1 LTPKQSHHNRSYQSL
16 SIKQAS
22 SPGKTCA
29 SSYEKNSISSLNQ
42 QLAVSYQFDAS
53 GNRVQVSN
61 APVGGAAAEIGTY
74 SYDASGRMLSGRD
87 DKRNEVV
94 SSLAYDGFGNRISE
108 TRTGGPTPFTS
119 YSYDANNRVLSS
131 SAGEQWAYDA
141 NGNTTSQTSRDG
153 STSSTAFNAENR
165 STSSSSTSEGKTTTS
180 SSTYDAAGNVTS
192 SRVDGDGFGFTEVT
206 QRDIRYQEV
215 RKDITQSWAK
225 GAARLEGATSFSYDA
240 NGNLAFL
247 DRGRKQGA
255 GQNSV
260 AYFDYDLEGQIIG
273 RADKASAL
281 TNAAF
286 FAGYAVDPDAV
297 AASGDG
303 ESGFSYFNPSQ
314 TQQVQRQLFGSQF
327 TSSAST
333 GLQNYLYAN
342 NKPISQAAGNQT
354 LALKK
359 LTLQGGQPIQAPID
373 PVTGEPA
380 ASTGSRLL
388 IEESDI
394 ARTAGVIDRTATAR
408 NIAARAY
415 AGDPGFAQLS
425 LAAQDKVA
433 AYVLAQLPPDAE
445 IVAGA
450 QVTLHSFILMVDASY
465 TGLSQITDYS
475 LRQLGSDGIPGG
487 TVQSHV
493 VRAGDTLQTIAQIYF
508 GSPAYWYLIADAN
521 GLSGSEALTEGLTL
535 TIPNQVANSA
545 NSAQTFKVYNESEV
559 IGSTSPEIRTVAKKK
574 KWYQKLIQILIIVIL
589 VIA

>member
-1 LTPKQSHHNRSYQSL
+1 
-16 SIKQAS
+16 
-22 SPGKTCA
+22 
-29 SSYEKNSISSLNQ
+29 
-42 QLAVSYQFDAS
+42 
-53 GNRVQVSN
+53 
-61 APVGGAAAEIGTY
+61 
-74 SYDASGRMLSGRD
+74 MLSGRD
-87 DKRNEVV
+87 DKRDAVV
-94 SSLAYDGFGNRISE
+94 SALTYDGFGNRLSE
-108 TRTGGPTPFTS
+108 TRTGETTPSTTPFTT
-119 YSYDANNRVLSS
+119 YTYDARNRVLSS
-131 SAGEQWAYDA
+131 SAGELWAYDA

-153 STSSTAFNAENR
+153 STSTTAFNAENR
-165 STSSSSTSEGKTTTS
+165 STSSSGGGTTS
-180 SSTYDAAGNVTS
+180 SSTYDKAGNVTR

-206 QRDIRYQEV
+206 QRDVRYLEV

-281 TNAAF
+281 ANAAF
-286 FAGYAVDPDAV
+286 FAGYSTDPDAV
-297 AASGDG
+297 AASGDSG
-303 ESGFSYFNPSQ
+303 EGGFSFFNPSE
-314 TQQVQRQLFGSQF
+314 TQNVQRQLFGSQF

-333 GLQNYLYAN
+333 SLQNYLYAN
-342 NKPISQAAGNQT
+342 NKPISEASGNQT

-359 LTLQGGQPIQAPID
+359 LTLQGGQPIEAPID
-373 PVTGEPA
+373 PFTGEQA
-380 ASTGSRLL
+380 ASTGSRLSL
-388 IEESDI
+388 QESDI
-394 ARTAGVIDRTATAR
+394 KRTAGVIDRTITAR

-415 AGDPGFAQLS
+415 DGPPGFAQLS
-425 LAAQDKVA
+425 PAAQAKVV
-433 AYVLAQLPPDAE
+433 AYVQAQLPPDAE

-450 QVTLHSFILMVDASY
+450 KVELHAFILMVDASY
-465 TGLSQITDYS
+465 TGLQQITDYS

-493 VRAGDTLQTIAQIYF
+493 VRPGDTLQTIAQIYF

-521 GLSGSEALTEGLTL
+521 GLSGSERLAEGVTL
-535 TIPNQVANSA
+535 TIPNKVANSA

-574 KWYQKLIQILIIVIL
+574 KWYQTLIQILIIVIL
-589 VIA
+589 VVAVILTAGAALGALGVIGPAAAGLLGVGAGIG

>member
-1 LTPKQSHHNRSYQSL
+1 
-16 SIKQAS
+16 
-22 SPGKTCA
+22 
-29 SSYEKNSISSLNQ
+29 
-42 QLAVSYQFDAS
+42 
-53 GNRVQVSN
+53 
-61 APVGGAAAEIGTY
+61 
-74 SYDASGRMLSGRD
+74 MLSGRD
-87 DKRNEVV
+87 DKRGEDVN
-94 SSLAYDGFGNRISE
+94 SLSYDGFGNRLSE
-108 TRTGGPTPFTS
+108 SRTGETTPSTTPFTS
-119 YSYDANNRVLSS
+119 YTYDANNRVLSS
-131 SAGEQWAYDA
+131 SAGELWGYDA

-153 STSSTAFNAENR
+153 SASSTAFNAENR
-165 STSSSSTSEGKTTTS
+165 STTSVSTSDGKTTTS
-180 SSTYDAAGNVTS
+180 SSTYDKAGNVIR

-206 QRDIRYQEV
+206 QRDIRYLEV
-215 RKDITQSWAK
+215 RKDITESYAK
-225 GAARLEGATSFSYDA
+225 GAERLEGAASFSYDA

-247 DRGRKQGA
+247 DRGRNQKT

-286 FAGYAVDPDAV
+286 FAGYAADPDAV

-303 ESGFSYFNPSQ
+303 DSGFSYFNPSE
-314 TQQVQRQLFGSQF
+314 TQNVQRQLFGSQF

-333 GLQNYLYAN
+333 GLQSYLYAN
-342 NKPISQAAGNQT
+342 NKPISQASGNQT

-359 LTLQGGQPIQAPID
+359 LTLQGGQPIEAPID
-373 PVTGEPA
+373 PLTGQPG
-380 ASTGSRLL
+380 ASTGSRLV
-388 IEESDI
+388 IEEINI

-415 AGDPGFAQLS
+415 AGDPGYAQLS
-425 LAAQDKVA
+425 PAAQAKLV
-433 AYVLAQLPPDAE
+433 AYVQAQLPPDAE

-450 QVTLHSFILMVDASY
+450 KVTLHAFILMVDASY

-475 LRQLGSDGIPGG
+475 LRQLGSDSIPGG

-493 VRAGDTLQTIAQIYF
+493 VRLGDTLQTIAQIYF

-521 GLSGSEALTEGLTL
+521 GLSGSERLAEGVTL
-535 TIPNQVANSA
+535 TIPNKVANSA

-574 KWYQKLIQILIIVIL
+574 KWYQTLIQILIIVIL
-589 VIA
+589 VVAVILTAGAALGALGVIGPAAAGLLGVGAGIGVGVGAALGVTVGG

>member
-1 LTPKQSHHNRSYQSL
+1 
-16 SIKQAS
+16 
-22 SPGKTCA
+22 
-29 SSYEKNSISSLNQ
+29 
-42 QLAVSYQFDAS
+42 
-53 GNRVQVSN
+53 
-61 APVGGAAAEIGTY
+61 
-74 SYDASGRMLSGRD
+74 MLSGRD

-94 SSLAYDGFGNRISE
+94 NSLSYDGFGNRISE
-108 TRTGGPTPFTS
+108 SRTGETAPTTTPFTS

-131 SAGEQWAYDA
+131 SAGELWAYDA

-153 STSSTAFNAENR
+153 STSTTAFNAENR
-165 STSSSSTSEGKTTTS
+165 SSSSSGGGTTS

-206 QRDIRYQEV
+206 QRDVRYLEV

-247 DRGRKQGA
+247 DRGRNQKT

-286 FAGYAVDPDAV
+286 FAGYAADPDAV
-297 AASGDG
+297 AASGGG
-303 ESGFSYFNPSQ
+303 ESGFSFFNPSQ
-314 TQQVQRQLFGSQF
+314 TQNVQRQLFGSQF

-342 NKPISQAAGNQT
+342 NKPISQAAGNQS

-359 LTLQGGQPIQAPID
+359 LTLQGGQPIQAPPD
-373 PVTGEPA
+373 PITGEQA

-388 IEESDI
+388 IEAGDI
-394 ARTAGVIDRTATAR
+394 KRTAGVIDRTATAR

-415 AGDPGFAQLS
+415 KGDPGTPGFAQLS
-425 LAAQDKVA
+425 TAAQDKVV
-433 AYVLAQLPPDAE
+433 AYVQSQLPPDAE

-450 QVTLHSFILMVDASY
+450 AVTLHSFILMVDASY

-493 VRAGDTLQTIAQIYF
+493 VRPGDTLQTIAQIYF
-508 GSPAYWYLIADAN
+508 GSPAYWYLIADA
-521 GLSGSEALTEGLTL
+521 
-535 TIPNQVANSA
+535 
-545 NSAQTFKVYNESEV
+545 
-559 IGSTSPEIRTVAKKK
+559 
-574 KWYQKLIQILIIVIL
+574 IL
-589 VIA
+589 VIAE